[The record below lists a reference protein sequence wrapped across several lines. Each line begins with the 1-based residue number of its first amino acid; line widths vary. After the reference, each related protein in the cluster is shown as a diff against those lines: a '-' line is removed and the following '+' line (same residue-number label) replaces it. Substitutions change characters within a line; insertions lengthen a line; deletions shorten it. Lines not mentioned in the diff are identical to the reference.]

1 MLTAIT
7 EEQKPATEVPEKP
20 ATEEAPITLGEAIT
34 SFVTGLVSEQA
45 PSKEVEDEEDEEDEA
60 EGTPVLEG

>member
-1 MLTAIT
+1 LLT
-7 EEQKPATEVPEKP
+7 EEQKPATEVPE
-20 ATEEAPITLGEAIT
+20 EAPVTLGEAVT

-45 PSKEVEDEEDEEDEA
+45 PSKEVEDEE